1 MSNAYV
7 YWTEDGKKYIMYTDL
22 TRTDNHFIASTDDF
36 EEVSNETLDDITEDS
51 DEECIGCETGA
62 DCPGA
67 HTEAC
72 NRSRGFA

>member
-7 YWTEDGKKYIMYTDL
+7 CWSEDGKKYIMYTDL
-22 TRTDNHFIASTDDF
+22 TRTDSHFIASSNDF
-36 EEVSNETLDDITEDS
+36 EEVSNETSEEITDDS

>member
-7 YWTEDGKKYIMYTDL
+7 YWTEDDKKYIMYTDL
-22 TRTDNHFIASTDDF
+22 TRTDSHFIASPDDF

>member
-7 YWTEDGKKYIMYTDL
+7 YWTEDGKKCIMYTDL
-22 TRTDNHFIASTDDF
+22 TRTDSHFIASSDDF